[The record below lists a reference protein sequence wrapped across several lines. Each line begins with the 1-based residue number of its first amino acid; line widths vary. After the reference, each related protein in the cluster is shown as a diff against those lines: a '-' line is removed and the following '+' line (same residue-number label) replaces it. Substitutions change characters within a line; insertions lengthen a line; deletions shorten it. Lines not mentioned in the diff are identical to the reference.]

1 MGITGGN
8 LTDQLADFLGILGKG
23 VLVAEVLEN
32 TPAERAGLKAGDAIV
47 SVDGHPVDG
56 LSELSSLLKDDTHE
70 VEIVRDKKVE
80 RVTLELEP
88 RKVTGTRF

>member
-1 MGITGGN
+1 
-8 LTDQLADFLGILGKG
+8 
-23 VLVAEVLEN
+23 
-32 TPAERAGLKAGDAIV
+32 
-47 SVDGHPVDG
+47 VDGHPVDG
-56 LSELSSLLKDDTHE
+56 LSGLSSLLKDDTHE